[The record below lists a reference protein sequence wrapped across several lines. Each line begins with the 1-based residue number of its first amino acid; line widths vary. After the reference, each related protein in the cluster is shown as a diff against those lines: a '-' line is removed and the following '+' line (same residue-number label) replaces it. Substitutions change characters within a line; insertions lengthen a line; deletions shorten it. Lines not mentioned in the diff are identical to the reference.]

1 MATYSDSTIILDYIY
16 PIVEQ
21 SSDKNKNKLMTAIG
35 QFMTKNNTKIYD
47 TAPFDNIYYV
57 KSDIDNLF
65 RALDIDEKVILNY
78 LKQTFFWRVSYR
90 PLAIKEPYVDVL
102 VMCIR
107 YFLLHKMEREAEIT
121 CIYLAF
127 SGKFYAS
134 VFSKGF
140 PTAPPSAHKEV
151 MDYVINNMLTEKHSL
166 KTEKTVF
173 GAIKMLCNTFL
184 ETYKSDFV
192 SKDLS
197 DNDIGK
203 RLIQQLRDRE
213 KSFMS
218 NIAKLYYEAYEN
230 KLYLNYETDNLV
242 DGKDFRL
249 TTSDSM
255 KASTATEN
263 TVNYMALN
271 GVSLKICDKCK
282 DANIKATEIK
292 DIMESILSDKANLN
306 ELKRVVN
313 ILICDFFRTYPGKD
327 LNSVEFISYSLQSK
341 PNTKDKYLLEM
352 KETILHWLDENSPN
366 YRRRKSRTST
376 AISYYK
382 AILSYI
388 VLTITVVNK

>member
-1 MATYSDSTIILDYIY
+1 MAVYSDSTVILDYIY
-16 PIVEQ
+16 PMVEK
-21 SSDKNKNKLMTAIG
+21 SLEKNKNRLINHIG
-35 QFMTKNNTKIYD
+35 QFMTKNNTIIYD
-47 TAPFDNIYYV
+47 NGIYANLYYT
-57 KSDIDNLF
+57 KKDSDELF
-65 RALDIDEKVILNY
+65 RALDIDELDVLRY
-78 LKQTFFWRVSYR
+78 LKQAFFWKVSYR

-102 VMCIR
+102 MMCIK
-107 YFLLHKMEREAEIT
+107 YFISHKMDKEAEIT

-127 SGKFYAS
+127 TGKFYAS
-134 VFSKGF
+134 IFSAGF
-140 PTAPPSAHKEV
+140 PTAPPASHKEV

-173 GAIKMLCNTFL
+173 GAIKMLCNTFM
-184 ETYKSDFV
+184 ETYRGDFT
-192 SKDLS
+192 SRDLS

-213 KSFMS
+213 KSFIS

-242 DGKDFRL
+242 DGKEFRL
-249 TTSDSM
+249 TTSDSL
-255 KASTATEN
+255 KASSMTEN

-282 DANIKATEIK
+282 DQNIKATEIK
-292 DIMESILSDKANLN
+292 DIMESILADKGNLN
-306 ELKRVVN
+306 ELRRVVN
-313 ILICDFFRTYPGKD
+313 ILICDFFRNYPGKD
-327 LNSVEFISYSLQSK
+327 INSVEFISYSLQSK
-341 PNTKDKYLLEM
+341 PNTKDKYILEL
-352 KETILHWLDENSPN
+352 KQIILHWLDENSSN

-388 VLTITVVNK
+388 VLTITIANK